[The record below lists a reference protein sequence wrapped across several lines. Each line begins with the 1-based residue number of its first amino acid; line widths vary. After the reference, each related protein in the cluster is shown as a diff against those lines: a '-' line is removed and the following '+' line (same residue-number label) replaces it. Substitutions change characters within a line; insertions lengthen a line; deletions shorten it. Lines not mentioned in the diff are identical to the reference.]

1 MEESQAIALLKQNE
15 LRGLEFLVRR
25 YQVQAV
31 QAAYLVVGDRSLAED
46 IVQSAFLKA
55 AVKIDR
61 FDSSRSFGP
70 WFLRMVIHDSIKANG
85 RARRQV
91 SLDAQAEQAVPPEWL
106 ADPGAGP
113 EELADN
119 AETRQVVWAA
129 LEQLT
134 PKQRA
139 AVVMHYFMEM
149 KDREISQALERPLS
163 AVKWSLHAA
172 RQRLR
177 DLLKPLSAVEGRH
190 SDQAPS
196 GGGQG
201 KR

>member
-15 LRGLEFLVRR
+15 LSGLEFLVRR

-31 QAAYLVVGDRSLAED
+31 QAAYLVVGDRSMAED

-55 AVKIDR
+55 VVKIDR
-61 FDSSRSFGP
+61 FDPTRPFGP
-70 WFLRMVIHDSIKANG
+70 WFLRMVIHDAIKANES
-85 RARRQV
+85 ARRQV

-119 AETRQVVWAA
+119 AETRQAVWAA

-139 AVVMHYFMEM
+139 AVVMHYFLEM

-177 DLLKPLSAVEGRH
+177 DLLKPLSAVDGRH

-196 GGGQG
+196 VGGKG